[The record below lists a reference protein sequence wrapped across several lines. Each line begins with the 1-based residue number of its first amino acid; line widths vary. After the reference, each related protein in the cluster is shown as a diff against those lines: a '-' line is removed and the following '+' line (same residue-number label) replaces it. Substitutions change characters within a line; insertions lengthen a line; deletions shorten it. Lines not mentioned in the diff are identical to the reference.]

1 MKLTGSRKGMATEMN
16 YAYWF
21 ANVPGIGNRTK
32 LRLVEAAG
40 SAEELFFMDEKRI
53 GKIAGITEEQAGRIA
68 DSRKRPT
75 EAAYHAMC
83 AEGISFVSV
92 EDASYPGKLKEIP
105 DAPYGLYLRGPLPK
119 EKQKK
124 VAVVGA
130 RMCSEYGRQ
139 AAVELGRKL
148 TEHGICVV
156 SGMARG
162 IDAAGH
168 QGAVCAGGATCA
180 VLGSGVDV
188 CYPKSNGELYREILE
203 CGCVLSEYP
212 PGTPPVAG
220 HFPARNRIIAGL
232 CDIVVVVEART
243 RSGSLITA
251 DCALEQGRDV
261 YAVPGSIYDPL
272 SAGCNDLIRQGAGA
286 VSDIDEFVKSI
297 CPFEGDKQKTGDMTK
312 ILLEKAERLVYSCV
326 DLRPK
331 SMEEIL
337 SESGMELRELQQ
349 NLAVLQQRGI
359 VAEVFKNYYIRRI

>member
-1 MKLTGSRKGMATEMN
+1 MDFRMN

-21 ANVPGIGNRTK
+21 ANIPGLTNRAR
-32 LRLVEAAG
+32 LRISAAVG
-40 SAEELFFMDEKRI
+40 AEELFFLSE
-53 GKIAGITEEQAGRIA
+53 GSIAKLSGVTPEQAERIVR
-68 DSRKRPT
+68 SRTRPVD
-75 EAAYHAMC
+75 AAYHAMC

-92 EDASYPGKLKEIP
+92 EDESYPGKLRQIP
-105 DAPYGLYLRGPLPK
+105 DAPYGIYVRGPLP
-119 EKQKK
+119 ESDRPA

-139 AAVELGRKL
+139 AAAQLGRKL
-148 TEHGICVV
+148 AERGVCVV

-168 QGAVCAGGATCA
+168 QGAVDAAGVTCA
-180 VLGSGVDV
+180 VLGCGADV
-188 CYPKSNGELYREILE
+188 CYPKSNRELYRRILE
-203 CGCVLSEYP
+203 RGCVLSEYP
-212 PGTPPVAG
+212 PGTPPIAA

-232 CDIVVVVEART
+232 CDMTVVVEARL

-272 SAGCNDLIRQGAGA
+272 SAGCNDLIRQGAGMISDMDDFVNSI
-286 VSDIDEFVKSI
+286 VSERDDICNNEE
-297 CPFEGDKQKTGDMTK
+297 PEK
-312 ILLEKAERLVYSCV
+312 ILLEKEERLVYSCV

-337 SESGMELRELQQ
+337 SESGIELRELQQ
-349 NLAVLQQRGI
+349 ILSVLQQRGVI
-359 VAEVFKNYYIRRI
+359 AEIFKNCYIRRN